1 MWNLT
6 PFPGYRS
13 CDDCWSPGRHVCEFD
28 YLPAATTGLI
38 LTNCSLN
45 VSADTP
51 PPAYMPPDEQLGQ
64 ESQSMETSSSLVQP
78 NMARGGEEF
87 TQLHWQYSYVQK
99 IQSTPQWKQ
108 GSPVWRLNVNP
119 RSGTLLYSIV
129 IEARWKMFSIW
140 AHFVL
145 AAQWNALL
153 TMQIC
158 RSETRIVF
166 VFIQL
171 YLGLL

>member
-13 CDDCWSPGRHVCEFD
+13 CDDCWSPGRRECVCMSVFLCVSD

-64 ESQSMETSSSLVQP
+64 ESQSMETSSSLVPP
-78 NMARGGEEF
+78 NMARGGEE
-87 TQLHWQYSYVQK
+87 LHTVTRRHTNQA
-99 IQSTPQWKQ
+99 
-108 GSPVWRLNVNP
+108 SPVWRSKMLRGSLQSASTHLFMQLINRWWFIYNICQAWSNICFIFTYIKTAKVKIYK
-119 RSGTLLYSIV
+119 LQIVYSV
-129 IEARWKMFSIW
+129 YT
-140 AHFVL
+140 V
-145 AAQWNALL
+145 
-153 TMQIC
+153 
-158 RSETRIVF
+158 
-166 VFIQL
+166 
-171 YLGLL
+171 